1 MIHLLNR
8 LSAISHITKTLSIP
22 SIVQFCHRSGIHCS
36 GARSAMDVPSVVNV
50 LESIAPLNVAEDWD
64 NVGLLVQPSTSALIN
79 HIFLTIDLTEPV
91 LQEALTSPDPVG
103 MIVSYHPPI
112 FRPLKR
118 LTQSTAKERIVI
130 KAVEAGV
137 AVYSPHTAHDSLW
150 GGVNDWILRGFDKG
164 SITPLSISQVES
176 SLPVL
181 LMVSGLRDRESCDG
195 LIHHLKITA
204 DIDNV
209 VISSEE
215 SSNSQRSFQVKLHTK
230 KNLLKNLLPELIQDF
245 PNYKL
250 SLTSSP
256 KVPMPGPGR
265 LLMLNESVPFHK
277 VISQIKNHLKLDH
290 IRVALPHEWS
300 DDSEVSS
307 IATCVGSGGSVLKGM
322 RANVYLTGYFYCYM
336 Q

>member
-91 LQEALTSPDPVG
+91 LQL
-103 MIVSYHPPI
+103 
-112 FRPLKR
+112 L
-118 LTQSTAKERIVI
+118 L
-130 KAVEAGV
+130 
-137 AVYSPHTAHDSLW
+137 
-150 GGVNDWILRGFDKG
+150 ILQ
-164 SITPLSISQVES
+164 L
-176 SLPVL
+176 
-181 LMVSGLRDRESCDG
+181 
-195 LIHHLKITA
+195 
-204 DIDNV
+204 
-209 VISSEE
+209 ISSEE
-215 SSNSQRSFQVKLHTK
+215 SSSSQRSLQVKLHTK

-250 SLTSSP
+250 SLTSLP
-256 KVPMPGPGR
+256 KVPMPGPDG

-290 IRVALPHEWS
+290 IRVAL
-300 DDSEVSS
+300 
-307 IATCVGSGGSVLKGM
+307 
-322 RANVYLTGYFYCYM
+322 LTT
-336 Q
+336 